1 MSDEPEQSAQAPAEP
16 VAEGEDAAL
25 QATRWKQVGIGF
37 GIGSAALV
45 AALLYSNQKKPKGK

>member
-1 MSDEPEQSAQAPAEP
+1 MSDEPEQSAQAPAD
-16 VAEGEDAAL
+16 AAKDQSDAAL

-45 AALLYSNQKKPKGK
+45 AALLYTNQKKPKGK